1 MEGEM
6 TVDDL
11 KSQNLE
17 QQKLI
22 LQLKD
27 MIREREQSLAE
38 KTKENKVEPL
48 CSDRLHVSVLALL
61 WCLRC
66 FLINIIHLYIVTYKA

>member
-1 MEGEM
+1 MGGVSTGDISMEGEM

-11 KSQNLE
+11 KSQNME

-27 MIREREQSLAE
+27 MIREREKSLHD
-38 KTKENKVEPL
+38 KENEM
-48 CSDRLHVSVLALL
+48 
-61 WCLRC
+61 
-66 FLINIIHLYIVTYKA
+66 KAS